1 MSVPEV
7 IERGHDPSE
16 NWDEDFEF
24 NGNPATSRSDN
35 KPSPSSPRRSNPS
48 TPHSKDRRSSLNNW
62 AEPGPSTPLRQ
73 RLQQTENWDD
83 DFQDTE
89 SPRPSARRG
98 SFAQAQNGGARVNG
112 GSSSPVENWDDEF
125 EDGTTRNGSSPRK
138 RTPRKRPSWPSSDE
152 EDEFG
157 FADREDD
164 RTVTTRSRGVPFN
177 LPTDIPPPVP
187 PLPSPFPRSPTAS
200 VFSVP
205 VSSTTGRDSVAGYS
219 YSSTAHLALRPTVSG
234 SSAAVAARL
243 ALLPPSPPIHRER
256 RRLRKK
262 SRPPPNFEEGIFELD
277 DRAELAEQARPVTPE
292 KKTRDVP
299 ATSLDDPPAD
309 VGNTSTTKTPLLS
322 RIGSVGKKWSAGR
335 KKRAS
340 TGPSEVALQERD
352 EASRE
357 RQRHQD
363 SDRSRPTSFA
373 ASSSPGH
380 SGAKSWFFRGGGG
393 GQGPGSPP
401 SREAPLKHEKSV
413 ERLLH
418 LMGVERGR
426 EREPESPRS
435 VKSKSLHTRDGTG
448 SSALPEDLEEAVDG
462 NGLPA
467 SALLFGGGTPRRPT
481 SMQVSISNGSSG
493 SSWSN
498 RPPVPRHVSYN
509 DSHSRPRRPAT
520 PSSRASSK
528 QRSAS
533 ASVEDV
539 HRAKKSSTATRETCD
554 DHSSD
559 AHSSQPPEKPPLED
573 QKGSRRF
580 MGGIRRISLVGS
592 KHKRTKSITAEDKEK
607 EKRPKR
613 PGTASSAH
621 ETDASHSHDQSTPRP
636 PSRVVRSS
644 HDIPLLPPIE
654 LQPPSPPRNKGPRNK
669 PLVLDSAN
677 LATPTRSSVDR
688 TLETSRSHP
697 TLHSKSSTQ
706 TTTTSTETALATI
719 PSPLPSPTR
728 PRGSTSPVQT
738 ASLGRT
744 AQPPKEREGP
754 SSLRRNSLG
763 DLKIPARI
771 SQAQVSLRRD
781 LTMVRDFATSVEQL
795 KQLQLTYTTLVVQVR
810 ALINDPQE
818 SQSRPVS
825 PTFIHF
831 PKPPSRSRANTN
843 PTTKNAPT
851 QSQLNTAFLSIEAK
865 YRLSWE
871 CAELLIDL
879 AGGGGNQP
887 TSPPPSS
894 QSAPVVPTTAVDSR
908 KNRER
913 AITLAGDEPKPVV
926 ASAPGPTSPPLA
938 SPPPSQW
945 RASTG
950 RHDLSQRQLLLL
962 REMLNNPDPSATMS
976 LEPNIPEE
984 EINRN
989 WRWGDAMNST
999 VTLPSEESE
1008 SMNGT
1013 MVSPTKKQNTA
1024 RRGMRHIREM
1034 LRRLK
1039 KNPGQIVVAQSTS
1052 SVSAS
1057 TDSSLN
1063 LPRESRPQSVMSSR
1077 RRAKTSTGPESIA
1090 SRHHP
1095 NSPYGTTPGL
1105 SHKSSP
1111 RRPSLAS
1118 IFRLGQKS
1126 SSKTTNASVDDFSSN
1141 TTGLPSSGSGHASGT
1156 STSLGDDE
1164 EDWDRIESTSDLDHA
1179 ARALGFTSD
1188 GTATVRGKKG
1198 KSPYLFQSRTSDAE
1212 TARRPP
1218 DASLSSLF
1226 APSESPK
1233 KPASAIPPSILENY
1247 TRSIKLSDV
1256 READT
1261 GDEGGPSQ
1269 SHNSSGQ
1276 STRAP
1281 SRNKKRQ
1288 SAPSPSPRRPPS
1300 RNRKNPTGSVRSA
1313 PPQPWGNPSPE
1324 LSSGALPLPDLKLA
1338 MAPENIKPLLENA
1351 REVHARCTDC
1361 IAELEA
1367 LLGSGASVAA

>member
-1 MSVPEV
+1 MSPS
-7 IERGHDPSE
+7 DASE

-24 NGNPATSRSDN
+24 NGNAANSHSDT

-48 TPHSKDRRSSLNNW
+48 TPHSKDRRSSLNTW
-62 AEPGPSTPLRQ
+62 AEPGPSTPLQ
-73 RLQQTENWDD
+73 RLQQAENWDD
-83 DFQDTE
+83 DFQDAD
-89 SPRPSARRG
+89 SPGPRKSSRTH
-98 SFAQAQNGGARVNG
+98 NGGARAG

-125 EDGTTRNGSSPRK
+125 EDGTTRTHASPRK

-164 RTVTTRSRGVPFN
+164 RTVTTRSRGVPFH
-177 LPTDIPPPVP
+177 LPTEIPPPVP
-187 PLPSPFPRSPTAS
+187 PLPSPFPH
-200 VFSVP
+200 
-205 VSSTTGRDSVAGYS
+205 SVAGYS

-292 KKTRDVP
+292 NPKKTREVP
-299 ATSLDDPPAD
+299 ATTLDDPPPD

-322 RIGSVGKKWSAGR
+322 RIGSVGKKWGTGR

-340 TGPSEVALQERD
+340 TGPSEVALRERD
-352 EASRE
+352 ESSHERE
-357 RQRHQD
+357 RQPD
-363 SDRSRPTSFA
+363 SERSRPTSFV

-401 SREAPLKHEKSV
+401 RRETALKHENSV

-426 EREPESPRS
+426 ERDPGSPRS
-435 VKSKSLHTRDGTG
+435 AKSKSLHTRDGTG

-509 DSHSRPRRPAT
+509 DSRPRRPAT

-539 HRAKKSSTATRETCD
+539 HRAKKSSTTTRETAD

-559 AHSSQPPEKPPLED
+559 AHNSALPEKAALED

-592 KHKRTKSITAEDKEK
+592 KHKRTKSITAEDKDK

-621 ETDASHSHDQSTPRP
+621 ETDASQSHDQSTPRP

-644 HDIPLLPPIE
+644 QDVPLLPPIE
-654 LQPPSPPRNKGPRNK
+654 LQPPSPPRNKAPRK

-677 LATPTRSSVDR
+677 LATPTRSSIDR

-697 TLHSKSSTQ
+697 TLSSKSSTQ
-706 TTTTSTETALATI
+706 TTSTETALATI

-744 AQPPKEREGP
+744 ALPPKEREGTP
-754 SSLRRNSLG
+754 SSAVLRRNSLG

-771 SQAQVSLRRD
+771 SQAQVSLKRD

-795 KQLQLTYTTLVVQVR
+795 KQLQLTYTTLVGQVR
-810 ALINDPQE
+810 ALINEPQE

-825 PTFIHF
+825 PSFIHF
-831 PKPPSRSRANTN
+831 PKPSSRLRANTN
-843 PTTKNAPT
+843 PPT
-851 QSQLNTAFLSIEAK
+851 NNGPTRSQVNTAFLNIEAK

-879 AGGGGNQP
+879 AGGGGDQP

-894 QSAPVVPTTAVDSR
+894 QSAPVVPTTTIDGR
-908 KNRER
+908 KSRER
-913 AITLAGDEPKPVV
+913 AITLAGDEPKPAVG
-926 ASAPGPTSPPLA
+926 SSHPGPTSPPLA

-984 EINRN
+984 DINRS

-1008 SMNGT
+1008 SMSGGIL
-1013 MVSPTKKQNTA
+1013 SPTKKQNTA

-1039 KNPGQIVVAQSTS
+1039 KNPGQLVIPQSSS

-1063 LPRESRPQSVMSSR
+1063 LPRESRPQSVMSR

-1090 SRHHP
+1090 SRHP

-1126 SSKTTNASVDDFSSN
+1126 KTTNASVDDLSPN
-1141 TTGLPSSGSGHASGT
+1141 ATGLPSSSSGMASGA
-1156 STSLGDDE
+1156 SLGDDE
-1164 EDWDRIESTSDLDHA
+1164 EDWDRIDSASDLDHA
-1179 ARALGFTSD
+1179 ARAFGFSSD

-1198 KSPYLFQSRTSDAE
+1198 RSPYLFQSRASDAD

-1218 DASLSSLF
+1218 EASLSSLF
-1226 APSESPK
+1226 APGGESPK

-1256 READT
+1256 REHDT

-1269 SHNSSGQ
+1269 SNNSSGQ

-1300 RNRKNPTGSVRSA
+1300 RSRKNPTGSVRSA

-1324 LSSGALPLPDLKLA
+1324 LGAGPLPLPDSKLA

-1367 LLGSGASVAA
+1367 LLGSGISVSA